1 MLRIFDLHKAT
12 EEHLKNLPQEDLDIL
27 ENYAAGIN
35 KAVQNIEVWPPE
47 FYIIWS
53 DFEPWTP
60 RDTLSMQYILMFGIT
75 SDWYGELLRERLLE
89 IYDKEFVDKLIPYRI
104 EDFQEFQHEFITTI
118 SDSELERIG
127 MLKDKQNA

>member
-1 MLRIFDLHKAT
+1 
-12 EEHLKNLPQEDLDIL
+12 
-27 ENYAAGIN
+27 
-35 KAVQNIEVWPPE
+35 
-47 FYIIWS
+47 
-53 DFEPWTP
+53 
-60 RDTLSMQYILMFGIT
+60 MQYILMFGIT